1 MITKKTA
8 IITGLGLGALLLPE
22 SAFAYDGDMFSTQI
36 TTIEKLLTGG
46 YMRLGLLGV
55 CAATAIIGA
64 VKQSLG
70 MVGIG
75 LAACLVVFLM
85 NGWLTTHFACVI

>member
-8 IITGLGLGALLLPE
+8 ALGALGIGALLLPE

-85 NGWLTTHFACVI
+85 KDWITTSFACVI